1 MSQKYIFLCIV
12 TYSYIGGYVELPD
25 SLTYS
30 ICILS
35 NYDGAIM
42 YH

>member
-1 MSQKYIFLCIV
+1 MSQKIYIFIV
-12 TYSYIGGYVELPD
+12 TCSYIGGYVELPD